1 MYFLQPNQ
9 KKFLESVNP
18 VLVAVFFYLLMV
30 GRTNIEYVF
39 PDVFRHWD
47 ILLPFIVY
55 FGQRRSVAEGL
66 TLSILTSHF
75 YSLSSSAPIGVFVLH
90 YLSLFI
96 IARVL
101 SYVIYANQ
109 GITILMLMFS
119 LSLLARIISVPI
131 AALFGHSWGSNGVGV
146 FGMGL
151 MLNTILGYFTY
162 LSLSLLDKMTF
173 KTPAINIEMVG
184 DGL

>member
-1 MYFLQPNQ
+1 
-9 KKFLESVNP
+9 NP
-18 VLVAVFFYLLMV
+18 ILVAAFFYVLMV
-30 GRTNIEYVF
+30 GRTNVEYIF
-39 PDVFRHWD
+39 PDIFRHWD

-109 GITILMLMFS
+109 GITILLLLFS
-119 LSLLARIISVPI
+119 LSLLARIINLPI
-131 AALFGHSWGSNGVGV
+131 SALFGHSWGSNGIGV

-151 MLNTILGYFTY
+151 FLNTVLGYFIY
-162 LSLSLLDKMTF
+162 LSLSILDRMTF
-173 KTPAINIEMVG
+173 KSPTINIEM
-184 DGL
+184 

>member
-18 VLVAVFFYLLMV
+18 ILVTIFFYLLLV

-66 TLSILTSHF
+66 TLSILTSHL
-75 YSLSSSAPIGVFVLH
+75 YSLSSIAPIGVFVLH

-101 SYVIYANQ
+101 SYVIYANE
-109 GITILMLMFS
+109 GFTILMLLFA
-119 LSLLARIISVPI
+119 LSLLARIINLPI
-131 AALFGHSWGSNGVGV
+131 ASLFGHSWGSNGIGA

-151 MLNTILGYFTY
+151 LLNTVLGFFVY
-162 LSLSLLDKMTF
+162 LSLSLLDRMTF
-173 KTPAINIEMVG
+173 KTPTINIEMAG
-184 DGL
+184 DSL